1 MYKGCFYL
9 ELPPKISLSSPET
22 SRVMTDSVKIKSTS
36 LLETRLATSKQIH
49 DNMETHSNEPIN
61 TNIDGETSENT
72 FEEKREILH
81 FTEDDRVLTDAVTEI
96 TGLPLSLIQYGD
108 EPREHTVVSFLQR
121 PEKIATVTWST
132 SQAKATNLVS
142 LPIPST
148 VLTDMYR
155 EKLRGFGLLRA
166 DIVFKLQFN
175 SQPFQAGRMI
185 ATYTPV
191 PAYLINRTTQAR
203 SSLCR
208 LTSLPNVVIDISKQT
223 ECNIT
228 LPYVSSF
235 THYDLTSGGG
245 DWGLFDLWVYS
256 PLNSASAQTITISI
270 RAYLD
275 NVRLGAP
282 TQQVI
287 VTSEQMLSPFGGSSR
302 RRQTGQPLLKVDA
315 QAGKGGKSAPAKGS
329 FEEVLNRG
337 TESVTIKEETAGP
350 ISRTGHK
357 IREAVVKGLNVV
369 GEFIPAINEIR
380 DTVNGV
386 SMGVLNTIAAFGFG
400 KPSNLDKIAPRCLH
414 AFSNFA
420 QATGID
426 NGHMLALHAD
436 NKVCLLPGFAGS
448 NTDELS
454 LTYLLQT
461 LQYYD
466 THSIST
472 TSEVGT
478 QISAYNVTPFRYD
491 LDKTITAQSYVA
503 SSPTLTFGQPNL
515 QWYIGSNFKYWRGD
529 VIMHLAL
536 IKTDYHSVRLKI
548 VYDPMATSAAGVSY
562 DASEYCYS
570 VVVDFRD
577 KTDVYI
583 RLPFISA
590 TPWKNIP
597 PSTYTGFTPS
607 PANQLEGLSSYSGFV
622 AIFIDN
628 VLQASSAVVSQ
639 SVEMVVEFCG
649 ASNLDL
655 GFPLGGQN
663 WVPYTT
669 TQVAT
674 DETIFAENQGMF
686 AADGIMKTRTNMQE
700 NTLDIKNITG
710 MAPRPLQDD
719 ITCYTTGEEVY
730 SLRMLMKRFNWVTS
744 VPAGVS
750 TVFLPNTVLFMD
762 NTDDPNVA
770 GTVNDLRTITNGTT
784 LVNDCALVDVVG
796 AMFAFRAGGFR
807 WKVWDNNSE
816 QISAYLVPANTLNA
830 YVPVGS
836 EYNLISNTST
846 FEIDSKRVKGSAEF
860 GTPFYHPCYT
870 QINSA
875 YARLSGEPDLYFH
888 FTQPQFATVVNR
900 SNTATPMTIAK
911 SAGDDLSF
919 GFLLG
924 VPDCLPSQV
933 ATALLG
939 RARPEPSAPNTTPIA

>member
-1 MYKGCFYL
+1 
-9 ELPPKISLSSPET
+9 
-22 SRVMTDSVKIKSTS
+22 
-36 LLETRLATSKQIH
+36 
-49 DNMETHSNEPIN
+49 METHSNEPIN
-61 TNIDGETSENT
+61 TNIDGETSANT

-96 TGLPLSLIQYGD
+96 AGLPLPLIQYGD
-108 EPREHTVVSFLQR
+108 EPREHSVISFLQR

-132 SQAKATNLVS
+132 SQEKTTNLVS
-142 LPIPST
+142 LPIPSS

-191 PAYLINRTTQAR
+191 PAYLVGRTAQAR

-208 LTSLPNVVIDISKQT
+208 LTSLPNVIIDISKQT

-256 PLNSASAQTITISI
+256 PLNSASAQTINISI

-282 TQQVI
+282 TQQAI
-287 VTSEQMLSPFGGSSR
+287 VTSEQMLSALGPRSSR
-302 RRQTGQPLLKVDA
+302 RSGETPLLKVDA
-315 QAGKGGKSAPAKGS
+315 QAGGKSSNKPAKGT
-329 FEEVLNRG
+329 FEEVINRG
-337 TESVTIKEETAGP
+337 TKSVTISEETAGP
-350 ISRTGHK
+350 ISRDGHK
-357 IREAVVKGLNVV
+357 IREAVVRGLNVV
-369 GEFIPAINEIR
+369 GEFIPAINEVR
-380 DTVNGV
+380 DVVNGV
-386 SMGVLNTIAAFGFG
+386 AMGVLNTIAAFGFG

-426 NGHMLALHAD
+426 NGHPLALHAD

-466 THSIST
+466 TNTIST

-478 QISAYNVTPFRYD
+478 QISAYAVTPFKYD
-491 LDKTITAQSYVA
+491 LDRTITAQSYIDG
-503 SSPTLTFGQPNL
+503 SPSLTFGQPNL

-536 IKTDYHSVRLKI
+536 VKTDYHSVRLKI
-548 VYDPMATSAAGVSY
+548 VYDPMATSAAAVSY

-607 PANQLEGLSSYSGFV
+607 PSFQLEGLSSYSGYV
-622 AIFIDN
+622 AIFVDN

-639 SVEMVVEFCG
+639 NIEMVVEFCG
-649 ASNLDL
+649 ASNMDL

-663 WVPYTT
+663 WVPISVTSDA
-669 TQVAT
+669 VGN
-674 DETIFAENQGMF
+674 DETIRAEAQSMF

-710 MAPRPLQDD
+710 MAPRPLNDD
-719 ITCYTTGEEVY
+719 ITCYTTGEEIY

-744 VPAGVS
+744 
-750 TVFLPNTVLFMD
+750 LPSGQSSIILTNSVLFMD
-762 NTDDPNVA
+762 VSDDATVP
-770 GTVNDLRTITNGTT
+770 GTVNDLRTISNGVT

-796 AMFAFRAGGFR
+796 ALYAFRAGGFR
-807 WKVWDNNSE
+807 WKAWDNNSE
-816 QISAYLVPANTLNA
+816 QISAYLVPFVPQSAYTSPGSSLNLL
-830 YVPVGS
+830 
-836 EYNLISNTST
+836 NNTSVY
-846 FEIDSKRVKGSAEF
+846 EIDSRRVKGSAEF
-860 GTPFYHPCYT
+860 QTPFYHPCYT
-870 QINSA
+870 QINSG
-875 YARLSGEPDLYFH
+875 YVQLSGEPDLYFH
-888 FTQPQFATVVNR
+888 FTQPQFVTVVER
-900 SNTATPMTIAK
+900 SNTSTPMSIAK
-911 SAGDDLSF
+911 AAGDDLSY

-924 VPDCLPSQV
+924 VPDCVPAQV

-939 RARPEPSAPNTTPIA
+939 RARPQPSLPNTTPIT

>member
-1 MYKGCFYL
+1 
-9 ELPPKISLSSPET
+9 
-22 SRVMTDSVKIKSTS
+22 
-36 LLETRLATSKQIH
+36 
-49 DNMETHSNEPIN
+49 METHSNEPIN
-61 TNIDGETSENT
+61 QNIDGETSENT
-72 FEEKREILH
+72 FEEQREILH

-108 EPREHTVVSFLQR
+108 EPREHSVISFLQR
-121 PEKIATVTWST
+121 PEKIATVTWTT
-132 SQAKATNLVS
+132 SQVKTTNLVS
-142 LPIPST
+142 LPIPSS

-191 PAYLINRTTQAR
+191 PNYLVNRTTQAR
-203 SSLCR
+203 RSLCR

-256 PLNSASAQTITISI
+256 PLNSASAQSINISI

-282 TQQVI
+282 TQQDI
-287 VTSEQMLSPFGGSSR
+287 VANDRMLSALGR
-302 RRQTGQPLLKVDA
+302 RTDKRNNQSMLKAEA
-315 QAGKGGKSAPAKGS
+315 QAGGKSAKGPTKGT
-329 FEEVLNRG
+329 FEEVVKRG
-337 TESVTIKEETAGP
+337 TKSVTIQEETAGP
-350 ISRTGHK
+350 ISRDGHK
-357 IREAVVKGLNVV
+357 IREAIVSGLNVV
-369 GEFIPAINEIR
+369 GEFIPGINEIR

-386 SMGVLNTIAAFGFG
+386 AMGVLNTIAAFGFG

-426 NGHMLALHAD
+426 NGHLLALNAD
-436 NKVCLLPGFAGS
+436 NKVALLPGFAGS

-466 THSIST
+466 TQTIST
-472 TSEVGT
+472 TNDVGT
-478 QISAYNVTPFRYD
+478 EIAEYSVTPFKYD
-491 LDKTITAQSYVA
+491 QDLTFTSQSYVTG
-503 SSPTLTFGQPNL
+503 SPTHTFGQPNL

-536 IKTDYHSVRLKI
+536 VKTDYHSLRLKI
-548 VYDPMATSAAGVSY
+548 VYDPMATPQVGVSY

-597 PSTYTGFTPS
+597 PATYNGFMPAPS
-607 PANQLEGLSSYSGFV
+607 YQQEGLSTYSGLVGVFV
-622 AIFIDN
+622 DN
-628 VLQASSAVVSQ
+628 ILQASSAVVSQ
-639 SVEMVVEFCG
+639 QIEMIVEFCG
-649 ASNLDL
+649 ASNMDL

-663 WVPYTT
+663 WVPFNTT
-669 TQVAT
+669 TVA
-674 DETIFAENQGMF
+674 IQAEAQSMF
-686 AADGIMKTRTNMQE
+686 AADGILKTRTNMQE

-710 MAPRPLQDD
+710 MAPRPLSDD
-719 ITCYTTGEEVY
+719 ITVYTTGEEIY
-730 SLRMLMKRFNWVTS
+730 SLRMLMKRFNWITQ
-744 VPAGVS
+744 VPSGQS
-750 TVFLPNTVLFMD
+750 QIFLPNTVYFMD
-762 NTDDPNVA
+762 VTDDPSVA
-770 GTVNDLRTITNGTT
+770 GQVNDIRTNAALN

-796 AMFAFRAGGFR
+796 ALFAFRAGGYR
-807 WKVWDNNSE
+807 YKVWDNNSE
-816 QISAYLVPANTLNA
+816 QISAFLAPYEAIATYNVPNSSVLTLN
-830 YVPVGS
+830 
-836 EYNLISNTST
+836 NTSAY
-846 FEIDSKRVKGSAEF
+846 EIDAKRVKGSAEF
-860 GTPFYHPCYT
+860 QIPYYHPCYT
-870 QINSA
+870 QINSS
-875 YARLSGEPDLYFH
+875 YASLGGEPDLYFH
-888 FTQPQFATVVNR
+888 FTQPQFVTVVDR
-900 SNTATPMTIAK
+900 SNTSAPFNVAK
-911 SAGDDLSF
+911 AAGDDLNF

-924 VPDCLPSQV
+924 VPDCLPPQI
-933 ATALLG
+933 ATNLLA
-939 RARPEPSAPNTTPIA
+939 RARPQPSLPDTTPIS

>member
-1 MYKGCFYL
+1 MDSGENKSA
-9 ELPPKISLSSPET
+9 PP
-22 SRVMTDSVKIKSTS
+22 
-36 LLETRLATSKQIH
+36 LETRLATSNQIH
-49 DNMETHSNEPIN
+49 DSMETHSNEPIN
-61 TNIDGETSENT
+61 KNIDGQISENT

-108 EPREHTVVSFLQR
+108 EPREHTVISFLQR

-142 LPIPST
+142 LPIPSS

-191 PAYLINRTTQAR
+191 PAYLLNRTTQAR

-208 LTSLPNVVIDISKQT
+208 LTSLPNVIIDISKQT

-256 PLNSASAQTITISI
+256 PLNSASAQTINISI

-282 TQQVI
+282 TQQAI
-287 VTSEQMLSPFGGSSR
+287 VTTDRMLSALGPRSSR
-302 RRQTGQPLLKVDA
+302 RRAEMPLLKVDA
-315 QAGKGGKSAPAKGS
+315 QAGGKGNGSPAKGS

-337 TESVTIKEETAGP
+337 TNSVTIKEEIGGP
-350 ISRTGHK
+350 ISRDGHK

-369 GEFIPAINEIR
+369 GEFIPAINEVR
-380 DTVNGV
+380 DVVNGV
-386 SMGVLNTIAAFGFG
+386 SMGILNTIAAFGFG

-426 NGHMLALHAD
+426 NGHMLALNAD

-472 TSEVGT
+472 TSDVGT
-478 QISAYNVTPFRYD
+478 LVSAYTVTPFKYD
-491 LDKTITAQSYVA
+491 LDLTLTAQSYV
-503 SSPTLTFGQPNL
+503 SGSPTITFGQPNL

-529 VIMHLAL
+529 VVLHMAL
-536 IKTDYHSVRLKI
+536 VKTDYHSVRLKV
-548 VYDPMATSAAGVSY
+548 VYDPMATSVGSVSY

-597 PSTYTGFTPS
+597 PSTYNGYMPPPVFQT
-607 PANQLEGLSSYSGFV
+607 EGLSTYSGYV
-622 AIFIDN
+622 AIFVDN

-639 SVEMVVEFCG
+639 EVEMIVEFCA

-663 WVPYTT
+663 WVPFNTT
-669 TQVAT
+669 RISGENS
-674 DETIFAENQGMF
+674 ETIMAESQSMF

-744 VPAGVS
+744 LANGQNSIV
-750 TVFLPNTVLFMD
+750 LPNTVLFMD
-762 NTDDPNVA
+762 VTDDPDTA
-770 GTVNDLRTITNGTT
+770 GTINDLRTMSGGTT
-784 LVNDCALVDVVG
+784 FVNDCALVDVVG
-796 AMFAFRAGGFR
+796 AMYAFRAGSFR
-807 WKVWDNNSE
+807 WKAWDNNSE
-816 QISAYLVPANTLNA
+816 QISAFLVPYGTQN
-830 YVPVGS
+830 V
-836 EYNLISNTST
+836 YNLPDADLNFISNTSV

-860 GTPFYHPCYT
+860 ATPFYHPCYT
-870 QINSA
+870 QINSGFSV
-875 YARLSGEPDLYFH
+875 LQNEPDLYFH
-888 FTQPQFATVVNR
+888 FTQPQFVTVVYR
-900 SNTATPMTIAK
+900 SNTSTPMTIAK
-911 SAGDDLSF
+911 AAGDDLSF

-924 VPDCLPSQV
+924 VPDCLPAQV

-939 RARPEPSAPNTTPIA
+939 RARPEPSFPNTTPIS